1 MTSLRVD
8 FTGALAVILS
18 ITQKDQWLRP
28 EKEAAALL
36 RAKVS
41 LYGDAAL
48 MMGISTPI
56 DIWHGNE

>member
-1 MTSLRVD
+1 MTSLPVD

-36 RAKVS
+36 RAKLF
-41 LYGDAAL
+41 LYGDEAQKIGDVDA
-48 MMGISTPI
+48 
-56 DIWHGNE
+56 H